1 MKILC
6 NISNSDEF
14 DIDNTGKL
22 IKGYSDAKEIHVPD
36 GVTSI
41 GRQALYNCKNAEII
55 YLPDSVV
62 SLDEGA
68 FTAQKVQKIVLSPN
82 ITILP
87 YGAIDFASITE
98 IDIPYGVGIIG
109 KQVFSGCT
117 DLVKVSIPSSVKV
130 IGEGAFSGC
139 KSIETLYIPD
149 GVTEIGK
156 SAFSSEI
163 NLKSVRLPRTLKVL
177 SSHLFSDCIRLK
189 HVEMP
194 DNSITRVKQFAFHN
208 CESLTELSF
217 PNSLKSVEGCAFR
230 NCTALKHVSFPP
242 DVVFNFYPPA
252 PPFSGCPNVELPS
265 HLEYL
270 KHPVN
275 ESTTKRKPTRK
286 SRVPSKRYKTF
297 EGWYKS
303 SNHEEDNRKF
313 LEILE
318 SLVYDSPDYEVVEF
332 VDDPSTQGLAGSD
345 IITIE
350 LADGDRYEFEF
361 DWEDQQRAIYEH
373 GASVAADMYYAQID
387 MGIQDETNLM

>member
-1 MKILC
+1 M
-6 NISNSDEF
+6 
-14 DIDNTGKL
+14 
-22 IKGYSDAKEIHVPD
+22 
-36 GVTSI
+36 
-41 GRQALYNCKNAEII
+41 
-55 YLPDSVV
+55 
-62 SLDEGA
+62 
-68 FTAQKVQKIVLSPN
+68 
-82 ITILP
+82 
-87 YGAIDFASITE
+87 
-98 IDIPYGVGIIG
+98 
-109 KQVFSGCT
+109 
-117 DLVKVSIPSSVKV
+117 
-130 IGEGAFSGC
+130 
-139 KSIETLYIPD
+139 
-149 GVTEIGK
+149 TEIGK

-194 DNSITRVKQFAFHN
+194 DNSITRVKMFAFHN

-242 DVVFNFYPPA
+242 DVVFNFHPPA
-252 PPFSGCPNVELPS
+252 PPFSGCLNVELPS

-373 GASVAADMYYAQID
+373 GAAVAADMYYAQID